1 MVTSNYSDPLR
12 ATADDQDTRDK
23 ARPVLEGLRE
33 AGETAKRVAA
43 ENWETFQDSASGY
56 LELGREKAREMGEV
70 VQEKVRR
77 EPTKALAIATI
88 AGFALGLLWMRR

>member
-1 MVTSNYSDPLR
+1 MVTSSFSDTFR
-12 ATADDQDTRDK
+12 ETADDEGFRDET
-23 ARPVLEGLRE
+23 RPVLEGLRE
-33 AGETAKRVAA
+33 AGEAAKRVAA
-43 ENWETFQDSASGY
+43 ENWETLRDSAGGY
-56 LELGREKAREMGEV
+56 LEIGREKAREMSEV